1 MGALFNVISRFVIDT
16 TSISSSNIVSSS
28 LFVAEGLDVCS
39 TVPPP
44 LTDWSGPDYTMAPLG
59 ASYPTP
65 PHLHLSTPDNSPRLH
80 SNYLPSLPCNPM
92 PPVSTHLHGPAPP
105 LPPVRDLFFCGSSLE
120 ESPISSPGDLE
131 REPVQPSV
139 SIAGDMQKM
148 NHLAVGLVNLDSA
161 SSGDEDLAFCH
172 TDRPR
177 KIVPDGIKMP
187 QSTFLISFC

>member
-1 MGALFNVISRFVIDT
+1 MSKFFNVISPVFVDT

-44 LTDWSGPDYTMAPLG
+44 MNDWSGPDYTIAPLG

-65 PHLHLSTPDNSPRLH
+65 PHLQLSTPDNSPRLYP
-80 SNYLPSLPCNPM
+80 NYLPPHPCNPL
-92 PPVSTHLHGPAPP
+92 PPVSTQLHGPAPP

-148 NHLAVGLVNLDSA
+148 SHLGVGLINLDSA
-161 SSGDEDLAFCH
+161 NSGDEDMAFCH

-187 QSTFLISFC
+187 QSKFTAK